1 MIREPAAAS
10 VPAAAAR
17 AGATDTRSFLPGLA
31 AAAVILCVYGGFALS
46 ADVPRIAGAFSSPP
60 IAGAFFSDEAT
71 YYMMG
76 HSLADD
82 GDVTYRREDLVR
94 VWREYPA
101 GPTGLFLK
109 KGRDIV
115 DGGLMLRPPFFWTT
129 TTDDTDP
136 ARLFFGKAFIYPL
149 FAWPF
154 VELFGTNGFLVFH
167 ALLLAL
173 VFWCG
178 YAFLHARMPASISAL
193 LTGAF
198 LFATVVPVYFVWIA
212 PELFN
217 FALVFIAY
225 FCWLYKEAERAD
237 NALRGMRW
245 LFGPSSDTAAAIL
258 LGIATF
264 SKITNAALFPPIV
277 LWLAW
282 RRQWLRGGIAAAAF
296 ALMAGGLFAAN
307 MAISGE
313 WNYQGGQRAT
323 YDFEFPFQNPGTG
336 FFGEQHGRDEALTD
350 VIFNRSVFFTNLFH
364 NLGWFFAGRY
374 SGLIAYYFPAVL
386 ALSTFLFRPRRRP
399 GWQYLALA
407 AGLGQMLIFIIITP
421 YTWFGG
427 GGSVGNRYF
436 IAAYGVFLF
445 LFPPM
450 RATWVAV
457 LAWLVG
463 GLFMAKLVLQPFAAS
478 VRPGEYADSG
488 PLRMLPVELSNVNDL
503 PIMTNGARVRQWFGD
518 NPGEGDHGFQV
529 YFLDANAY
537 GLESNGEKS
546 FWVKGESRAEILVK
560 VDKQMKRLV
569 LTVSAGPVAT
579 QVVAEVSGR
588 SQRVELPA
596 GGKQQLL
603 FSLGPGYPYEGRWVW
618 TASVSSSTGFVP
630 MFHEASSTDTR
641 FLGVRVKPTLQ

>member
-10 VPAAAAR
+10 APIASEPPTQ
-17 AGATDTRSFLPGLA
+17 AGTRNFLPGLA
-31 AAAVILCVYGGFALS
+31 AAVVLLCVYGGLALS
-46 ADVPRIAGAFSSPP
+46 VDAPRIAG
-60 IAGAFFSDEAT
+60 GFFSDEAT

-76 HSLADD
+76 HSLAED
-82 GDVTYRREDLVR
+82 GDLTYRREDLVR
-94 VWREYPA
+94 VWREYSA
-101 GPTGLFLK
+101 GPTGVFLK

-129 TTDDTDP
+129 TVDDTDP
-136 ARLFFGKAFIYPL
+136 TRLFFGKAFIYPL

-193 LTGAF
+193 LMGAF
-198 LFATVVPVYFVWIA
+198 LLATVVPVYMVWIA
-212 PELFN
+212 PELLN
-217 FALVFIAY
+217 FSLVFLAY
-225 FCWLYKEAERAD
+225 FCWLYKEVERPEHAP
-237 NALRGMRW
+237 RGMRW
-245 LFGPSSDTAAAIL
+245 LFTGPGDVAAAIL

-282 RRQWLRGGIAAAAF
+282 RRRWLSGAAAAAVF
-296 ALMAGGLFAAN
+296 ALVAGGLFAAN

-323 YDFEFPFQNPGTG
+323 YDFEFPFQNPGSG
-336 FFGEQHGRDEALTD
+336 FFGQQHGRDEALTD
-350 VIFNRSVFFTNLFH
+350 VIFNRSVFFTNLSH
-364 NLGWFFAGRY
+364 NLGWFFVGRY

-386 ALSTFLFRPRRRP
+386 ALATFLLRPRRP

-407 AGLGQMLIFIIITP
+407 AGIGQILIFVIITP

-436 IAAYGVFLF
+436 IAAYGAFLF
-445 LFPPM
+445 LLPPI
-450 RATWVAV
+450 RTTWIAV
-457 LAWLVG
+457 LPWVVG
-463 GLFMAKLVLQPFAAS
+463 SLFMAKLVVQPFTAS

-488 PLRMLPVELSNVNDL
+488 PLRVLPVELSNVNDL
-503 PIMTNGARVRQWFGD
+503 PIMTNSARVRQWFGD
-518 NPGEGDHGFQV
+518 NPGEGDYGFQI

-537 GLESNGEKS
+537 GREPEEEKS

-560 VDKQMKRLV
+560 VDREMKRLV
-569 LTVSAGPVAT
+569 LNVTAGPVPT
-579 QVVAEVSGR
+579 EVVAEVSGR
-588 SQRVELPA
+588 SQRVALPA
-596 GGKQQLL
+596 GGKQQLV

-630 MFHEASSTDTR
+630 MFHEASTDTR

>member
-10 VPAAAAR
+10 VPFADASSGPTSVR
-17 AGATDTRSFLPGLA
+17 NFRPGLA
-31 AAAVILCVYGGFALS
+31 AAVVILCVYGGFALS
-46 ADVPRIAGAFSSPP
+46 IDAPRIAG
-60 IAGAFFSDEAT
+60 GFFSDEAT

-76 HSLADD
+76 HSLAED

-94 VWREYPA
+94 VWREYDA
-101 GPTGLFLK
+101 GPSGVFLK
-109 KGRDIV
+109 KGKDIL
-115 DGGLMLRPPFFWTT
+115 DAGLMLRPPFFWTT
-129 TTDDTDP
+129 TADDSDP
-136 ARLFFGKAFIYPL
+136 TRLFFGKSFIYPM

-167 ALLLAL
+167 ALLLTA

-178 YAFLHARMPASISAL
+178 YAFLHARMPASVATL
-193 LTGAF
+193 LAGAF
-198 LFATVVPVYFVWIA
+198 LLATVVPVYFVWIA

-217 FALVFIAY
+217 FALVFLAY
-225 FCWLYKEAERAD
+225 FCWLYKEVERPE
-237 NALRGMRW
+237 NAPRGMRW
-245 LFGPSSDTAAAIL
+245 LFGGSSDIVAAIL

-282 RRQWLRGGIAAAAF
+282 RRRWIRASTAATVF
-296 ALMAGGLFAAN
+296 ALVAGGLFAAN

-323 YDFEFPFQNPGTG
+323 YYFEFPFQNPGTG
-336 FFGEQHGRDEALTD
+336 FFGQQHGRDAALTD
-350 VIFNRSVFFTNLFH
+350 VIFNRSVFFTNLSH
-364 NLGWFFAGRY
+364 NLGWFFVGRY

-386 ALSTFLFRPRRRP
+386 ALASFLFQPRRRP

-407 AGLGQMLIFIIITP
+407 AGIAQIFVFIIITP

-436 IAAYGVFLF
+436 IAAYGAFLF
-445 LFPPM
+445 LFPPI
-450 RATWVAV
+450 RATWIAV
-457 LAWLVG
+457 LPWIAG
-463 GLFMAKLVLQPFAAS
+463 GLFMAKLVLQPFTAS
-478 VRPGEYADSG
+478 VRPGEYADRG

-503 PIMTNGARVRQWFGD
+503 PIMTNDARVRRWFGD
-518 NPGEGDHGFQV
+518 NPGEGDYGFQV
-529 YFLDANAY
+529 YFLDTNTY
-537 GLESNGEKS
+537 GRESDSDKS

-560 VDKQMKRLV
+560 VDRQMKRLV
-569 LTVSAGPVAT
+569 LNVTAGPVPSD
-579 QVVAEVSGR
+579 VVAEVSGR
-588 SQRVELPA
+588 SQRVSLPA
-596 GGKQQLL
+596 GGTQRLV

-630 MFHEASSTDTR
+630 MFSEGSTDKR
-641 FLGVRVKPTLQ
+641 YLGVRVKPMLQ

>member
-1 MIREPAAAS
+1 MIREPAAAA
-10 VPAAAAR
+10 VPL
-17 AGATDTRSFLPGLA
+17 AGALPAQTPTRNFLPGLA

-46 ADVPRIAGAFSSPP
+46 IDVPRSARQSADGQAG
-60 IAGAFFSDEAT
+60 FFSDEAT

-76 HSLADD
+76 HSLAED

-115 DGGLMLRPPFFWTT
+115 DGGAMLRPPFFWTT
-129 TTDDTDP
+129 TIDDSDP
-136 ARLFFGKAFIYPL
+136 TRLFFGKSFIYPL
-149 FAWPF
+149 FARPF
-154 VELFGTNGFLVFH
+154 IELFGTNGFLVFH

-193 LTGAF
+193 LAGAF
-198 LFATVVPVYFVWIA
+198 LLATVVPVYFVWIA

-217 FALVFIAY
+217 FALVFTAY
-225 FCWLYKEAERAD
+225 FCWLYKEVEQRTSAPP
-237 NALRGMRW
+237 GMRW
-245 LFGPSSDTAAAIL
+245 LFGGSSDAVAAAL

-282 RRQWLRGGIAAAAF
+282 RRHWLRGSVTAVVF
-296 ALMAGGLFAAN
+296 ALAAGGLFAAN

-323 YDFEFPFQNPGTG
+323 YDFEFPFQTAGTG
-336 FFGEQHGRDEALTD
+336 FFGQQHGRDEALTD
-350 VIFNRSVFFTNLFH
+350 VIFNRAVFFTNLSH
-364 NLGWFFAGRY
+364 NLAWLFVGRY
-374 SGLIAYYFPAVL
+374 SGLAAYYFPAVL
-386 ALSTFLFRPRRRP
+386 ALAMFLFRPRRRP

-407 AGLGQMLIFIIITP
+407 AGIGQMLIFIIITP

-445 LFPPM
+445 VFPPI

-457 LAWLVG
+457 LPWLVG

-488 PLRMLPVELSNVNDL
+488 PLRALPVELSNVNDL
-503 PIMTNGARVRQWFGD
+503 PIMTNPARVRQWFGD
-518 NPGEGDHGFQV
+518 NPGEGDLGFQV
-529 YFLDANAY
+529 YFLDQNAY
-537 GLESNGEKS
+537 GKESGTEKS

-560 VDKQMKRLV
+560 VDREMKRLV
-569 LTVSAGPVAT
+569 LDVTAGPVPT
-579 QVVAEVSGR
+579 DVVAEVSGR
-588 SQRVELPA
+588 SQRIALPA
-596 GGKQQLL
+596 GGRQQLI
-603 FSLGPGYPYEGRWVW
+603 FNLGSGYPYEGRWVW
-618 TASVSSSTGFVP
+618 TASISSSTGFVP
-630 MFHEASSTDTR
+630 MFHEAGSSDTR

>member
-10 VPAAAAR
+10 VPLT
-17 AGATDTRSFLPGLA
+17 GALPGQTGTRNFRPGLA
-31 AAAVILCVYGGFALS
+31 AAAVILCVYGGLALGV
-46 ADVPRIAGAFSSPP
+46 DVPRIAG
-60 IAGAFFSDEAT
+60 GFFSDEAT

-76 HSLADD
+76 HSLAED

-94 VWREYPA
+94 VWREYSA

-115 DGGLMLRPPFFWTT
+115 SGGLMLRPPFFWTT
-129 TTDDTDP
+129 TVDDTDP
-136 ARLFFGKAFIYPL
+136 TRLFFGKSFIYPV

-167 ALLLAL
+167 ALLLAM

-193 LTGAF
+193 LMGAF

-217 FALVFIAY
+217 FALVFLAY
-225 FCWLYKEAERAD
+225 FCWLYKEVERPE
-237 NALRGMRW
+237 NVPRGMRW
-245 LFGPSSDTAAAIL
+245 LSGGSSDIMAAIL

-264 SKITNAALFPPIV
+264 SKITNAALLPPLV

-282 RRQWLRGGIAAAAF
+282 RRRWLSGAAAAAVF
-296 ALMAGGLFAAN
+296 AVVAGGLFAAN

-323 YDFEFPFQNPGTG
+323 YNFEFPFQNPGTG
-336 FFGEQHGRDEALTD
+336 FFGQQHGRDEALTG

-364 NLGWFFAGRY
+364 NLAWFFVGRY
-374 SGLIAYYFPAVL
+374 AGLIAYYFPAVL
-386 ALSTFLFRPRRRP
+386 ALSTFLVWPRRRP

-407 AGLGQMLIFIIITP
+407 AGIGQILIFIIITP

-436 IAAYGVFLF
+436 IAAYGAFLF
-445 LFPPM
+445 LFPPI
-450 RATWVAV
+450 RATWIAV
-457 LAWLVG
+457 LPWIVG
-463 GLFMAKLVLQPFAAS
+463 SLFMAKLVVQPFTAS

-488 PLRMLPVELSNVNDL
+488 PLRALPVELSNVNDL
-503 PIMTNGARVRQWFGD
+503 PIMTNDARVRQWFGD
-518 NPGEGDHGFQV
+518 NPGEGDYGFQV
-529 YFLDANAY
+529 YFLDQNAY
-537 GLESNGEKS
+537 GKESGTEKS
-546 FWVKGESRAEILVK
+546 FWVRGESRAEILIK
-560 VDKQMKRLV
+560 VDREMKRLV
-569 LTVSAGPVAT
+569 LNVTAGPVPT
-579 QVVAEVSGR
+579 EVVAEVSGR
-588 SQRVELPA
+588 SQRVALPA
-596 GGKQQLL
+596 GGQQQLI
-603 FSLGPGYPYEGRWVW
+603 FNLGPGYPYEGRWVW
-618 TASVSSSTGFVP
+618 TASISSSTGFVP
-630 MFHEASSTDTR
+630 MFHEPSTDTR

>member
-1 MIREPAAAS
+1 MIREPAAAA
-10 VPAAAAR
+10 VPL
-17 AGATDTRSFLPGLA
+17 AGDAPAQTGTRNFLPGLA
-31 AAAVILCVYGGFALS
+31 AAAVILCVYGGLAVSL
-46 ADVPRIAGAFSSPP
+46 DVPRSARRSADEQAG
-60 IAGAFFSDEAT
+60 FFSDEAT

-76 HSLADD
+76 HSLAED

-109 KGRDIV
+109 KGKDIV

-136 ARLFFGKAFIYPL
+136 TRLFFGKSFIYPL
-149 FAWPF
+149 SAWPF
-154 VELFGTNGFLVFH
+154 VGLFGTNGFLVLH

-178 YAFLHARMPASISAL
+178 YAFLHARMSAPISAL
-193 LTGAF
+193 LAGAF
-198 LFATVVPVYFVWIA
+198 LLATVVPVYFVWIA

-217 FALVFIAY
+217 FALVFFAY
-225 FCWLYKEAERAD
+225 FCWLYKEVERAE
-237 NALRGMRW
+237 NVPRGMRW
-245 LFGPSSDTAAAIL
+245 LFGGSSDLVAAIL

-282 RRQWLRGGIAAAAF
+282 RRRWLSGAAAAAMF
-296 ALMAGGLFAAN
+296 AVVAGGLFAAN
-307 MAISGE
+307 MAITGE

-336 FFGEQHGRDEALTD
+336 FFGQQHGRDEALTD
-350 VIFNRSVFFTNLFH
+350 VIFNRSVFFTNLSH
-364 NLGWFFAGRY
+364 NLAWFFVGRY
-374 SGLIAYYFPAVL
+374 SGLVAYYFPAVL
-386 ALSTFLFRPRRRP
+386 ALTTFLFVPRRRP

-407 AGLGQMLIFIIITP
+407 AGLGQMLIFVIATP

-445 LFPPM
+445 LFPPL
-450 RATWVAV
+450 RSTWIAV
-457 LAWLVG
+457 LPWIVG
-463 GLFMAKLVLQPFAAS
+463 SLFMAKLVLQPFTAS

-488 PLRMLPVELSNVNDL
+488 PLRILPVELSNVNDL

-518 NPGEGDHGFQV
+518 NPGEGDLGFQV
-529 YFLDANAY
+529 YFLDQNTY
-537 GLESNGEKS
+537 GKESESEKS

-560 VDKQMKRLV
+560 VDREMKRLV
-569 LTVSAGPVAT
+569 LNVTAGPVPT
-579 QVVAEVSGR
+579 EIVAEVSGR
-588 SQRVELPA
+588 SQRVALPA
-596 GGKQQLL
+596 GGQQQLI
-603 FSLGPGYPYEGRWVW
+603 FNLGPGYPYEGRWVW
-618 TASVSSSTGFVP
+618 TASVSSSAGFVP
-630 MFHEASSTDTR
+630 MFHEPSTDTR